1 MNFYQKRKEKNM
13 AKKNIEEIDHQIRQ
27 LELYLLMMGRRS
39 LEVQHEIRR
48 QLQGLYAKKKDIL
61 EENKTQN
68 LGKSR

>member
-1 MNFYQKRKEKNM
+1 MD
-13 AKKNIEEIDHQIRQ
+13 KKNIEEIDRQIRQ

-39 LEVQHEIRR
+39 LEVQHEIRM
-48 QLQGLYAKKKDIL
+48 QLKGLYAKKKDIL